1 MLHLNFGLD
10 FEALADDLMTR
21 LKAEWADPFDPPVI
35 IFPDLT
41 LEHWFKLK
49 WMTKYGSLANLNTQ
63 FLDKFLFNA
72 LAGEQPSDETKL
84 KRLPRELMRNM
95 ILAWLQ
101 MPAGEGRQ
109 NWQTL
114 SDEVTNYIQSNNIL
128 DETRLFDLAN
138 QMTKLF
144 MEYETSR
151 PGAFKTPEGLIQV
164 WQSTDTENTRFFKKA
179 QEERE
184 IWQKTLYQK
193 LFAGNHSVLAQINQS
208 NPVNIEYITVPQL
221 YERCRTN
228 TGNIHFKGASPK
240 PVFLFWHAGMGQ
252 FYRVALH
259 EYSKDHEVH
268 AYIQNPCMEFWEDVD
283 HKLHFQRPLLPEGLP
298 LEDRDEFGL
307 ETPDNQLLAKWGRG
321 GRDNIKLWCES
332 ANYDFDQHYKK
343 LDYEYT
349 SNTQINQPEDSTL
362 HIIQNLIAKRVETP
376 KATLAKDQSL
386 TVTSAPSKIRE
397 VENLHT
403 QICQLLKDNADGTKG
418 ANIRDILVVA
428 PDINAYR
435 TAIYQVFGAE
445 RTQAEENKQHK
456 RSGEMI
462 TEPAL
467 YIPFTIL
474 DGAAR
479 ESLTARALDALLR
492 ITDSRSL
499 SRVEFFELVRNTV
512 VQNVRG
518 IDPDEISA
526 WESWLTDMQVFRDRN
541 IPNGDGA
548 DQYKDWQTGLK
559 RLLLARLTDC
569 RVSDGEDILRPFAD
583 LESSDNDSLC
593 RFIDAVESLEDLCSK
608 RTQHADGLTLKALD
622 EWFIPTLNSWISMKN
637 APRML
642 SAESIIYTS
651 VAESLEMLKI
661 QYRAGIEKIP
671 WKVLAQT
678 LRDAAEGTNYT
689 TGSLF
694 VNGLTFMNFTAN
706 RILSTKHIFFL
717 GMDAASFPGRD
728 PANSLDLRTSEL
740 WPGDN
745 QNAYKNRYAFLCQLM
760 STSESIHLSY
770 VSKNLQKDED
780 FYPSS
785 IINDLFAFCG
795 DHDWSPEEL
804 PLDETRPIEDL
815 FTARA
820 FRSQAIYQS
829 MSEGSEEE
837 ITFSDE
843 VSPDTRALPER
854 VTLSKLKKY
863 LNDPFQFQVSEILQT
878 DDDDIDPEKIVYEP
892 IDVDNI
898 ELLDS
903 IKAVSNIIVMHAD
916 DGLSEEEAEQEVER
930 VTQLDV
936 VKQASEA
943 VLNQFMNQLR
953 EEGFRTAPI
962 YEKLIKEKIMTGAQN
977 VAIQLLTG
985 HLAQADDDNA
995 IDLILT
1001 QELPENRSLPWHLQG
1016 QAERHIWSEDTQTF
1030 DITSVMLKENKKDKC
1045 HRYLNA
1051 YVNALALALRK
1062 GNNCSDSEM
1071 TIHINLH
1078 ICSTKGKVLYRNFDI
1093 TPKEA
1098 EDILKK
1104 IYHYAYVEQFAKA
1117 APMKLIED
1125 NIDKTGA
1132 STPQIESFNA
1142 LKEKLEDKD
1151 DVWKNFKKGKIF
1163 DLNTDIGY
1171 EAHDHSTFVT
1181 QWNAV
1186 KKQQL
1191 GLVQK
1196 LKPTCCTLTDAQP
1209 AEASSN
1215 E

>member
-21 LKAEWADPFDPPVI
+21 LKAEWTDPFDPPAI
-35 IFPDLT
+35 IFPDLA

-49 WMTKYGSLANLNTQ
+49 WMTKYGTLANLNTQ

-72 LAGEQPSDETKL
+72 LSGAPSPTEPRM
-84 KRLPRELMRNM
+84 KRLPGELMRNM

-114 SDEVTNYIQSNNIL
+114 SDEVTNYIQSNDIL

-138 QMTKLF
+138 QMTRLF
-144 MEYETSR
+144 MEYENSR

-164 WQSTDTENTRFFKKA
+164 WQNQDENSRFFTKA
-179 QEERE
+179 PAERE
-184 IWQKTLYQK
+184 NWQKTIYQK
-193 LFAGNHSVLAQINQS
+193 IFVGKDSVLACINQS
-208 NPVNIEYITVPQL
+208 IKQQNIQYLSVPQL
-221 YERCRTN
+221 YERCRTD
-228 TGNIHFKGASPK
+228 TGNIHFKGAPQK

-283 HKLHFQRPLLPEGLP
+283 HKLHFQHPLLPEGLP

-307 ETPDNQLLAKWGRG
+307 DTPDNPLLAKWGRG

-349 SNTQINQPEDSTL
+349 SNTQINLPEDSTL
-362 HIIQNLIAKRVETP
+362 HTIQNLIAKRAETP
-376 KATLAKDQSL
+376 KQALAKDQSL

-403 QICQLLKDNADGTKG
+403 QICQLLKDNADGSRG

-445 RTQAEENKQHK
+445 RTQAEENKLTK
-456 RSGEMI
+456 RNGDKV

-499 SRVEFFELVRNTV
+499 SRLEFFELVRNTV
-512 VQNVRG
+512 VQNVRN

-526 WESWLTDMQVFRDRN
+526 WEGWLTDMQVFRDRD
-541 IPNGDGA
+541 IPNGDGS
-548 DQYKDWQTGLK
+548 DKYKDWQTGIK

-583 LESSDNDSLC
+583 LESSDSDSLC
-593 RFIDAVESLEDLCSK
+593 RFIDAVESLEDLCS
-608 RTQHADGLTLKALD
+608 RRALYADGLTLKDLD

-637 APRML
+637 APRIL
-642 SAESIIYTS
+642 SAENIIYTS
-651 VAESLEMLKI
+651 VAESLEMLKN

-671 WKVLAQT
+671 WKILAQT
-678 LRDAAEGTNYT
+678 LREAAEGTDYT

-706 RILSTKHIFFL
+706 RILSTKHIFFM

-770 VSKNLQKDED
+770 VNKNLQKDED

-795 DHDWSPEEL
+795 DQDWHPEEL
-804 PLDETRPIEDL
+804 PLDETRPIGDL

-820 FRSQAIYQS
+820 FRSHAIYQS

-843 VSPDTRALPER
+843 ISPDTRALPER
-854 VTLSKLKKY
+854 VSLGKLKKY
-863 LNDPFQFQVSEILQT
+863 LNDPFQFRAGEILQT

-903 IKAVSNIIVMHAD
+903 IKEVSNIIVMHAD
-916 DGLSEEEAEQEVER
+916 DELSEEKAEQEVER
-930 VTQLDV
+930 VTQLDD

-943 VLNQFMNQLR
+943 VLKQFMNQLR
-953 EEGFRTAPI
+953 ETGFRTAPI
-962 YEKLIKEKIMTGAQN
+962 YEKLIIEKIMTGAQN

-995 IDLILT
+995 IDLIIT
-1001 QELPENRSLPWHLQG
+1001 QELPENGSHTWHLQG

-1030 DITSVMLKENKKDKC
+1030 DITSVMLGNNDDKC
-1045 HRYLNA
+1045 HRYLAA

-1062 GNNCSDSEM
+1062 GNNCSDPEM
-1071 TIHINLH
+1071 PIHINLH
-1078 ICSTKGKVLYRNFDI
+1078 ICSTVGKILHRYFDI

-1104 IYHYAYVEQFAKA
+1104 IYHYAYVVQFAKA

-1125 NIDKTGA
+1125 NISKTGEHI
-1132 STPQIESFNA
+1132 PQIKSFNA
-1142 LKEKLEDKD
+1142 LKEDLEKD
-1151 DVWKNFKKGKIF
+1151 HGAWRYFKKGKIF

-1186 KKQQL
+1186 KNQQL
-1191 GLVQK
+1191 GLLQK
-1196 LKPTCCTLTDAQP
+1196 LHPICCTLTDAQP